1 MDNPWGISG
10 PAFVWLYLGLLLVPL
25 VVRGFLRSAA
35 KRITPRATHGHDT
48 YPLSVYHLAYLAGG
62 PNRTVETVIAAM
74 IERGQLRV
82 NSKKK
87 LKAVGAPPSDVLER
101 AVWDASN
108 DAVGSGTLGVQNWV
122 RSSVP
127 MKALSDELERRGLVV
142 PGARYKR
149 IGRTVA
155 WLYVAVL
162 AVGAARLVNGLTLD
176 RPVGLLGFLLVVTVI
191 VLIAAASKASAHRHV
206 LTPAGKRMLKQARDE
221 SNRARRTTAQSPDSW
236 GMPMGGVLVGAAGL
250 VALGG
255 FAMHPD
261 RDLGLALAPP
271 PMSGGGGSSGG
282 DSGGSS
288 SCSSGSSCGGG
299 GCGGGCGG

>member
-1 MDNPWGISG
+1 MDSPWGIPG
-10 PAFVWLYLGLLLVPL
+10 PQFVWVYLGLLIVPL

-35 KRITPRATHGHDT
+35 KRVPPRAAHGYDR

-74 IERGQLRV
+74 VERGRLRV
-82 NSKKK
+82 NSGKK
-87 LKAVGAPPSDVLER
+87 LKAVGVPPSDPLER

-108 DAVGSGTLGVQNWV
+108 DAIGSGTLGVQNWA
-122 RSSVP
+122 RSSDP
-127 MKALSDELERRGLVV
+127 MKALRADLERRGLVV
-142 PGARYKR
+142 PGTRFKR
-149 IGRTVA
+149 IGRAVV

-162 AVGAARLVNGLTLD
+162 AVGVARLVNGLSLD
-176 RPVGLLGFLLVVTVI
+176 RPVGLLGGLLIVNLVVLVI
-191 VLIAAASKASAHRHV
+191 TGSRSSRHDLV
-206 LTPAGKRMLKQARDE
+206 LTPAGDRVLGQARAE
-221 SNRARRTTAQSPDSW
+221 SGRTQHATSPSPGSW
-236 GMPMGGVLVGAAGL
+236 AMPLGGVLVGAAGV

-255 FAMHPD
+255 LAMHPD

-271 PMSGGGGSSGG
+271 PMSGGGGSSSGG
-282 DSGGSS
+282 DSGGS